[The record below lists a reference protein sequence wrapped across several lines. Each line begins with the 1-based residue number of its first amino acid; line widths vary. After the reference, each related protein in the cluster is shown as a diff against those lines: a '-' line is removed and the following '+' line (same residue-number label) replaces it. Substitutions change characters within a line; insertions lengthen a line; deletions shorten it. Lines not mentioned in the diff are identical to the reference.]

1 MLSSVMIMK
10 LIIFV
15 KSVNSLL
22 THCGSQQRVNL
33 PRHQSKSIFCTVPSL
48 ENLDILDKDWY
59 LDYNPML
66 SSSLTNLMKGLS
78 DSAVRK
84 LDSNIDLI
92 TLSEC
97 DLPNHSIETSRQ
109 FIYARSFYPELLKQI
124 RKYKRVV
131 LLSNPGTGKSM
142 FQFYYLARLL
152 NPTAFHDPLPPDSN
166 DSSIFPEVVI
176 RQIGTIEMQVFFLKA
191 KVAHVVP
198 IVSSGVLDCFDPETT
213 LYFFEPGG
221 SRVEPMWDCSRMSI
235 FTTCAPDEVRYKQ
248 FFKNGGE
255 KLYMPL
261 FTLSELQT
269 IGKHMRE
276 QPDFPSELK
285 NLYSDEGISTSYNE
299 YGGIIRHVLPTSLKY
314 VEMIKRESQDAF
326 NGADWR
332 SYIRCPSL
340 ENLAI
345 SPFVINYVISPLTF
359 KFESY
364 KLVNDAM
371 KKRAEN
377 YFINLPRADQIYL
390 MMNSNKDIIKPVMRL
405 VYEEEFSSSL
415 IRGVKWNLVNTS
427 NKQNHDRAYFSPIL
441 KEFVKE
447 EVKFEDM
454 KLGVLYK
461 PLDTKF
467 PFCDYYYK
475 EKIDE
480 AVAGDSWVEIKT
492 DNKKK
497 ISKVPNVKLVAINT
511 RVFFGSSREHTF
523 DNFLELKTRLELPEQ
538 LQVDFFLCP
547 KLYDSDRAKATEVT
561 VSRKNVPDNTI
572 INTYIIEIPWSFDR
586 T

>member
-1 MLSSVMIMK
+1 
-10 LIIFV
+10 
-15 KSVNSLL
+15 
-22 THCGSQQRVNL
+22 
-33 PRHQSKSIFCTVPSL
+33 
-48 ENLDILDKDWY
+48 
-59 LDYNPML
+59 
-66 SSSLTNLMKGLS
+66 
-78 DSAVRK
+78 
-84 LDSNIDLI
+84 
-92 TLSEC
+92 
-97 DLPNHSIETSRQ
+97 
-109 FIYARSFYPELLKQI
+109 
-124 RKYKRVV
+124 
-131 LLSNPGTGKSM
+131 
-142 FQFYYLARLL
+142 
-152 NPTAFHDPLPPDSN
+152 
-166 DSSIFPEVVI
+166 
-176 RQIGTIEMQVFFLKA
+176 
-191 KVAHVVP
+191 
-198 IVSSGVLDCFDPETT
+198 
-213 LYFFEPGG
+213 
-221 SRVEPMWDCSRMSI
+221 
-235 FTTCAPDEVRYKQ
+235 
-248 FFKNGGE
+248 
-255 KLYMPL
+255 
-261 FTLSELQT
+261 
-269 IGKHMRE
+269 
-276 QPDFPSELK
+276 
-285 NLYSDEGISTSYNE
+285 
-299 YGGIIRHVLPTSLKY
+299 
-314 VEMIKRESQDAF
+314 
-326 NGADWR
+326 
-332 SYIRCPSL
+332 
-340 ENLAI
+340 
-345 SPFVINYVISPLTF
+345 
-359 KFESY
+359 
-364 KLVNDAM
+364 M

-390 MMNSNKDIIKPVMRL
+390 MMTSNKDIIKPVMRL

-475 EKIDE
+475 EKINE

-547 KLYDSDRAKATEVT
+547 KLYDADRAKATEVT